1 MKKNIFSVLVM
12 LLALCCLFVGCD
24 NPAAP
29 NSGNDGKDDING
41 GNEEVVK
48 DWWLGTWYHDYDMT
62 LTIDNET
69 FSGIFRQT
77 FVIEANNQWASYM
90 RFDNKYVIIKDV
102 LSEGKDTVFV
112 YSFSNDKTPFASGT
126 YNFREYT
133 LDDIEKG
140 IATYTHADKTTTN
153 FAGKI
158 EIETSSFEYS
168 PHLYFNTEKNLL
180 ERYQTSANDNIV
192 FMKLN

>member
-102 LSEGKDTVFV
+102 QIT
-112 YSFSNDKTPFASGT
+112 
-126 YNFREYT
+126 
-133 LDDIEKG
+133 
-140 IATYTHADKTTTN
+140 
-153 FAGKI
+153 
-158 EIETSSFEYS
+158 
-168 PHLYFNTEKNLL
+168 YFN
-180 ERYQTSANDNIV
+180 I
-192 FMKLN
+192 